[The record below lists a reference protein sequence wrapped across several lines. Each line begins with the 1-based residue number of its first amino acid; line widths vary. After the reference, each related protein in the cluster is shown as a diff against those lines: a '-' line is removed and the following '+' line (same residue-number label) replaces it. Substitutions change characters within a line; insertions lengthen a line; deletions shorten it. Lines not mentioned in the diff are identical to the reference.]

1 VVRVRR
7 WGTFVGCFESSNR
20 CHKDSGSG
28 HYRMPWSDTRIW
40 GNIVVRACFCC
51 TRWGRALSVVVG
63 RPAFALSNDVL
74 WMYKLVSAPE
84 KCRRPAFVST
94 AVSRFKKGTFDNC
107 WPRQSEESNIP
118 SMRGVVS
125 RVWTCL
131 LWLQGCLW
139 VCDILFFCFFNVLS
153 SPVHFSGCKLLAF
166 RTVLGRADNSVLW
179 GVL

>member
-1 VVRVRR
+1 MVVQVGYSVTNMSTARVRVH
-7 WGTFVGCFESSNR
+7 G
-20 CHKDSGSG
+20 
-28 HYRMPWSDTRIW
+28 
-40 GNIVVRACFCC
+40 
-51 TRWGRALSVVVG
+51 
-63 RPAFALSNDVL
+63 VL
-74 WMYKLVSAPE
+74 FGE
-84 KCRRPAFVST
+84 KRH
-94 AVSRFKKGTFDNC
+94 FDNC
-107 WPRQSEESNIP
+107 RPRQSEESNIP
-118 SMRGVVS
+118 SMRGAVS